1 MVYGDHSGLELLFLI
16 GKSQMAPVGWAARL
30 AALLA
35 MRFIPDEM
43 N

>member
-1 MVYGDHSGLELLFLI
+1 MNVAITPAWNSFLI
-16 GKSQMAPVGWAARL
+16 GKSQMTPVGWAARL
-30 AALLA
+30 ATLLA

>member
-1 MVYGDHSGLELLFLI
+1 MAITSAWNSFFD

-30 AALLA
+30 ATLLA

>member
-1 MVYGDHSGLELLFLI
+1 MKYGDYSGLELLLI
-16 GKSQMAPVGWAARL
+16 GKSQMTPVGWAARL
-30 AALLA
+30 ATLLA

>member
-1 MVYGDHSGLELLFLI
+1 MAIIPAWNSFLI

-30 AALLA
+30 ATLSAL
-35 MRFIPDEM
+35 RFIPDEM

>member
-1 MVYGDHSGLELLFLI
+1 MAIIPAWNSFLI
-16 GKSQMAPVGWAARL
+16 GKSQMPPVGWAARL
-30 AALLA
+30 ATLLA

>member
-1 MVYGDHSGLELLFLI
+1 MIGDYSGWNSFLI

-30 AALLA
+30 ATLLA
-35 MRFIPDEM
+35 MQFIPDEM